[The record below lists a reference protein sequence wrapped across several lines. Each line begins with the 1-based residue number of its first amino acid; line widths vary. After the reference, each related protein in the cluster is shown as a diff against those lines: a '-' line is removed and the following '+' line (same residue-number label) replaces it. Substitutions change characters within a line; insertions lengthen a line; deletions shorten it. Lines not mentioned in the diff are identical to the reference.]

1 MEIQLETLGEYTC
14 IETLPGS
21 GLLADEADVLDLI
34 AACGEHQTDRLLINQ
49 ENIPDAFYDLHTG
62 LAGSVL
68 LKLTTY
74 HIKAAAVVD
83 SALSKKG
90 KFFDFALETN
100 RGNDFRV
107 FQTREEALDWLLMD

>member
-1 MEIQLETLGEYTC
+1 METQLIADGQNTW

-21 GLLADEADVLDLI
+21 GLLVSEADALDLV

-49 ENIPDAFYDLHTG
+49 ENIPDAFYDLRAG

-68 LKLTTY
+68 LKFATY
-74 HIKAAAVVD
+74 RIIAGAVVD
-83 SALSKKG
+83 PALSKKG
-90 KFFDFALETN
+90 KFYDFALETN

-107 FQTREEALDWLLMD
+107 FQTREEALVWLLKD